1 MAQAVTE
8 KEITPYRTEEEKQA
22 LAKHPHALDFQF
34 SPADLVIYPH
44 LARSRPRRAR
54 TRT

>member
-34 SPADLVIYPH
+34 SPADLVIYPPP
-44 LARSRPRRAR
+44 RSRPRRAR